1 MRTSQLH
8 SSGKDYDIVLISF
21 QIRYSFKNTIQ
32 SIDEICHTSHF
43 IFFLGLHGGSV
54 HFVDPVIT
62 LIVRAYDLGIPSQ
75 SSEVPVQIFTSDVSS
90 RSMRFIVAK
99 DPETVGKNY
108 DQIR

>member
-1 MRTSQLH
+1 MKTGYHTMS
-8 SSGKDYDIVLISF
+8 
-21 QIRYSFKNTIQ
+21 
-32 SIDEICHTSHF
+32 TSHNLSC
-43 IFFLGLHGGSV
+43 FLLIICILHVGLHGGSI

-62 LIVRAYDLGIPSQ
+62 LIIRAYDLGIPSL
-75 SSEVPVQIFTSDVSS
+75 SSEVPVQIFTSEVSS